1 MAAFHSVGVKHMH
14 RVEKPFNAGHIV
26 GRAHSL
32 AVIPSFVLIFLPL
45 GNVQFFAVLAVIHF

>member
-32 AVIPSFVLIFLPL
+32 AVIPSFVLIFCHW
-45 GNVQFFAVLAVIHF
+45 VMFSFFAILAVIHF